1 MKVVQVNHIR
11 IKLIKTM
18 NQGLGLLHRMK
29 TYLPVKESKSDV
41 KYKIS
46 RCPKAVFT
54 GTVC

>member
-46 RCPKAVFT
+46 R
-54 GTVC
+54 